1 MGGLL
6 PHHLILSVSPFD
18 GIYGTAHLGIKLL
31 TQLVP
36 DLLPVWGNLGKHQE
50 SLQGSLQE
58 LSSRLFCQMLATLQI
73 KPRALYISECVC
85 QNPVTSCV
93 SLGLCPPSLPP
104 SPPPL
109 RLRGAPCISLWAPMV
124 LQGEDF
130 IVLSLPQAQFTLKYL
145 FPEVRTEDPNVKKQ
159 CSFLCTDHHGH
170 Q

>member
-104 SPPPL
+104 SLPTSSQTSRSSLHLPL
-109 RLRGAPCISLWAPMV
+109 GPHGPARRGFHSAEPASGTIHSKIP
-124 LQGEDF
+124 
-130 IVLSLPQAQFTLKYL
+130 
-145 FPEVRTEDPNVKKQ
+145 FPRGQNRG
-159 CSFLCTDHHGH
+159 S
-170 Q
+170 